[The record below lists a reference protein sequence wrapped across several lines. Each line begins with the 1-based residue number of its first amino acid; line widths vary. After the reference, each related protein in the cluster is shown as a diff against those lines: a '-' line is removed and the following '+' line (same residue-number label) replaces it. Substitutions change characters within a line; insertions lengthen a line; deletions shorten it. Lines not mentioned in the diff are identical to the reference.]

1 MASVYPTPPPTAPA
15 PPSTVEVE
23 FTVANVNY
31 DDLIANAAVKAAF
44 EDGIKT
50 SVAAQAGNSVTKDH
64 VSLVLSAGSV
74 KVQATVTV
82 PAGADVSTL
91 STTLTTLS
99 ASGAFAT
106 AVATSVQA
114 VPNIG
119 TVSSGAITAT
129 APTTVVT
136 TPSPTPAPVAVASDA
151 NVMARSS
158 NALTALLAV
167 F

>member
-64 VSLVLSAGSV
+64 VSVVLSAGSV

-82 PAGADVSTL
+82 PDGADVSTL
-91 STTLTTLS
+91 DTTLTTR
-99 ASGAFAT
+99 AGSGVFAT
-106 AVATSVQA
+106 AVAASVQA
-114 VPNIG
+114 VDGIS
-119 TVSSGAITAT
+119 TVSSGAITAS
-129 APTTVVT
+129 APTTVVI
-136 TPSPTPAPVAVASDA
+136 TPSPTPAPKASQTSA
-151 NVMARSS
+151 
-158 NALTALLAV
+158 
-167 F
+167 